1 MHNTKIMDGE
11 AVERALKRI
20 AHEIIERNRGCED
33 LCIIGIRRRGVPL
46 AERLCNNINQIEGQM
61 PLMGMLDITLYRDD
75 LSEEF
80 VEPVINAT
88 DIPFSVT
95 GKKIVL
101 VDDVLYTGRTVRA
114 AIDALISLGRP
125 SCIQLAIMVDRGH
138 RELPIRG
145 DFVGKNIPTS
155 HEERVFVK
163 IPEIDGEDGVYIMR
177 A

>member
-1 MHNTKIMDGE
+1 MQQTKIMDSE
-11 AVERALKRI
+11 SVERAIKRI
-20 AHEIIERNRGCED
+20 SHEIIERNKGCKD

-46 AERLCNNINQIEGQM
+46 AERLCNNISAIEGQK
-61 PLMGMLDITLYRDD
+61 PPMGMLDITLYRDD
-75 LSEEF
+75 LSQEF
-80 VEPVINAT
+80 VDPVIHAT
-88 DIPFSVT
+88 DIPFSVK

-125 SCIQLAIMVDRGH
+125 SCIQLAILVDRGH

-145 DFVGKNIPTS
+145 DYVGKNIPTS

-163 IPEIDGEDGVYIMR
+163 IPEIDGEGGVYIAR
-177 A
+177 T